1 MKYVISSKRLNE
13 FITRYLDNFTD
24 QNVVMKHDPYIIIS
38 EPQVDDDPYRDW
50 MEHDRLDGR
59 LWINRK
65 FLLAFV
71 DLFGFDVI
79 QAQEIISDWF
89 EKKFN
94 VVVKFQE
101 VAKK

>member
-24 QNVVMKHDPYIIIS
+24 QNVVMRHDPFIIIA

-50 MEHDRLDGR
+50 MEYDRLDGR

-89 EKKFN
+89 EKRFN

>member
-1 MKYVISSKRLNE
+1 MLS
-13 FITRYLDNFTD
+13 
-24 QNVVMKHDPYIIIS
+24 
-38 EPQVDDDPYRDW
+38 
-50 MEHDRLDGR
+50 DRLDGR

-89 EKKFN
+89 EKRFN

-101 VAKK
+101 VARK

>member
-1 MKYVISSKRLNE
+1 MKYVITSKRLNE

-50 MEHDRLDGR
+50 MEYDRLDAR

-65 FLLAFV
+65 FILAFV
-71 DLFGFDVI
+71 DLFGFNVI

-89 EKKFN
+89 EKRFN

-101 VAKK
+101 VARK